1 MDITDMDRINAVQQ
15 KLCEVKTWVDETLRI
30 LNYVCVDEAHKQF
43 KAQEY
48 KMDTQPLSKAV
59 NLYPGQLED
68 ITHIADEDEEIGNR
82 RLLRVVEDDQ
92 CSS

>member
-30 LNYVCVDEAHKQF
+30 LNYVCVDEAHKKF
-43 KAQEY
+43 KEAN
-48 KMDTQPLSKAV
+48 KIIQPSSKAAS
-59 NLYPGQLED
+59 LYPGQIKSTE
-68 ITHIADEDEEIGNR
+68 HKADELEEEIGNR

>member
-30 LNYVCVDEAHKQF
+30 LNYVCVDEAHKKF
-43 KAQEY
+43 KEAN
-48 KMDTQPLSKAV
+48 KIIQPLSKANRQQTV
-59 NLYPGQLED
+59 GLYPGQLAEQIND
-68 ITHIADEDEEIGNR
+68 NEEK
-82 RLLRVVEDDQ
+82 EE

>member
-1 MDITDMDRINAVQQ
+1 MDITDMDRINAVQH

-30 LNYVCVDEAHKQF
+30 LNYVCIDEAHKQF
-43 KAQEY
+43 KS
-48 KMDTQPLSKAV
+48 TIPPSKATD
-59 NLYPGQLED
+59 LYPGQLSD
-68 ITHIADEDEEIGNR
+68 ITHKADEEVEEIGNR

>member
-30 LNYVCVDEAHKQF
+30 LNYVCIDEAHKQF
-43 KAQEY
+43 KAS
-48 KMDTQPLSKAV
+48 TPLSNAST
-59 NLYPGQLED
+59 YPGQLKD
-68 ITHIADEDEEIGNR
+68 ITLVADEETEE
-82 RLLRVVEDDQ
+82 VE

>member
-1 MDITDMDRINAVQQ
+1 MDITDMDRINAVQH

-43 KAQEY
+43 KAGEITW
-48 KMDTQPLSKAV
+48 MDKPLSKA
-59 NLYPGQLED
+59 NKNYPGQLAEQIND
-68 ITHIADEDEEIGNR
+68 NEEK
-82 RLLRVVEDDQ
+82 EE

>member
-1 MDITDMDRINAVQQ
+1 MDITDMDRINAVQH

-43 KAQEY
+43 KAGEITW
-48 KMDTQPLSKAV
+48 MDKPLSKAIV
-59 NLYPGQLED
+59 QPIGLYPGQLAEQIND
-68 ITHIADEDEEIGNR
+68 NDEES
-82 RLLRVVEDDQ
+82 

>member
-1 MDITDMDRINAVQQ
+1 MDITDMDRINAVQH

-30 LNYVCVDEAHKQF
+30 LNYVCVDEAHKKF

-48 KMDTQPLSKAV
+48 KLNAQLQPLSKA
-59 NLYPGQLED
+59 NKNYPGQLAEQIND
-68 ITHIADEDEEIGNR
+68 NDETEE
-82 RLLRVVEDDQ
+82 

>member
-30 LNYVCVDEAHKQF
+30 LNYVCIDEAHKKF
-43 KAQEY
+43 KA
-48 KMDTQPLSKAV
+48 TTPLSKA
-59 NLYPGQLED
+59 NKIYPGQLAEQRD
-68 ITHIADEDEEIGNR
+68 DNSEEI
-82 RLLRVVEDDQ
+82 EE

>member
-30 LNYVCVDEAHKQF
+30 LNYVCIDEAHKQF
-43 KAQEY
+43 
-48 KMDTQPLSKAV
+48 SKA
-59 NLYPGQLED
+59 NKIYPGQLAEQIND
-68 ITHIADEDEEIGNR
+68 NETEDE
-82 RLLRVVEDDQ
+82 

>member
-30 LNYVCVDEAHKQF
+30 LNYVCIDEAHKQF
-43 KAQEY
+43 KA
-48 KMDTQPLSKAV
+48 TTPLSKAAV
-59 NLYPGQLED
+59 LYPGQLAEQIND
-68 ITHIADEDEEIGNR
+68 NEEK
-82 RLLRVVEDDQ
+82 EE

>member
-30 LNYVCVDEAHKQF
+30 LNYVCIDEAHKQF
-43 KAQEY
+43 K
-48 KMDTQPLSKAV
+48 TTTPLSKA
-59 NLYPGQLED
+59 NKIYPGQLAEQIND
-68 ITHIADEDEEIGNR
+68 NDETEE
-82 RLLRVVEDDQ
+82 

>member
-30 LNYVCVDEAHKQF
+30 LNYVCVDEAHKKF
-43 KAQEY
+43 KAGEVTWVD
-48 KMDTQPLSKAV
+48 KPLSKAT
-59 NLYPGQLED
+59 LYPGQLSEQIND
-68 ITHIADEDEEIGNR
+68 NDEES
-82 RLLRVVEDDQ
+82 

>member
-30 LNYVCVDEAHKQF
+30 LNYVCVDEAHKKF

-48 KMDTQPLSKAV
+48 KLNAQLQPLSKAST
-59 NLYPGQLED
+59 YPGQLKD
-68 ITHIADEDEEIGNR
+68 ITLVADEETEE
-82 RLLRVVEDDQ
+82 VE

>member
-30 LNYVCVDEAHKQF
+30 LNYVCIDEAHKQF
-43 KAQEY
+43 KA
-48 KMDTQPLSKAV
+48 TTPLSKA
-59 NLYPGQLED
+59 NKNYPGQLPEQIND
-68 ITHIADEDEEIGNR
+68 NDEES
-82 RLLRVVEDDQ
+82 

>member
-30 LNYVCVDEAHKQF
+30 LNYVCVDEAHRQF
-43 KAQEY
+43 KAGGITWVD
-48 KMDTQPLSKAV
+48 KPLSKAST
-59 NLYPGQLED
+59 YPGQLKD
-68 ITHIADEDEEIGNR
+68 ITLVADEETEE
-82 RLLRVVEDDQ
+82 

>member
-30 LNYVCVDEAHKQF
+30 LNYVCVDEAHKKF
-43 KAQEY
+43 KEAN
-48 KMDTQPLSKAV
+48 KIIQPLSKATD
-59 NLYPGQLED
+59 LYPGQLED
-68 ITHIADEDEEIGNR
+68 ITHIADEENEIGNR

>member
-30 LNYVCVDEAHKQF
+30 LNYVCIDEAHKQF
-43 KAQEY
+43 KA
-48 KMDTQPLSKAV
+48 TTPLSKA
-59 NLYPGQLED
+59 NKIYPGQLAKQINDNE
-68 ITHIADEDEEIGNR
+68 TEDE
-82 RLLRVVEDDQ
+82 

>member
-30 LNYVCVDEAHKQF
+30 LNYVCIDEAHK
-43 KAQEY
+43 AY
-48 KMDTQPLSKAV
+48 KEKEIVPGTISCMYNSSKADKI
-59 NLYPGQLED
+59 YPGQLAEQIND
-68 ITHIADEDEEIGNR
+68 NDEIEE
-82 RLLRVVEDDQ
+82 